1 MSQILFNLNNPQVS
15 PPQPYLYI
23 GQQNSLNIQLYT
35 AEGTET
41 LYKNDTLTFL
51 FPSGFLSTA
60 SLGFVAPGWEMSYS
74 SSNGKDIYT
83 LTLVGQ
89 DSLQITTRPYIIT
102 LTGLS
107 VQSVTH
113 ADVYMDYTANRRRE
127 SGPPAQKVFS
137 LNPPNQAQDLLDV
150 ITFTVRVNED
160 QSVVDPDLVYLSD
173 PLLQPPI
180 ANRIHLN
187 LKFSGEQLLPK
198 GYTGNPRFQIYFS
211 YSPPPN
217 SNGLTNSDALT
228 HSDALT
234 NAINTDQPGY
244 NALTSAWSIT
254 AKTDETTLWNCEG
267 PNELLDTP
275 IWTATPNTTNNPYL
289 FADQAPGSPNLD
301 LHFDHVISIMPPGNA
316 TLYIQ
321 WSEIWYAL
329 GKGGYNDGVI
339 ALNLTKVLPSPQVLL
354 SSPDDGTT
362 IPSGQAVL
370 LHWQAFAAQTLE
382 LTWDNGNRQDTIV
395 PYNSDDPSL
404 YYEDKHSL
412 SVVPDSSNAKFLL
425 KATGF
430 GQNVVSNE
438 VTVSISN
445 FPAPQIQE
453 FDAVLQKD
461 NAGNLQIVL
470 TWLVTN
476 LGNNGYF
483 LLNNT
488 RIDGKQYNGFPYTET
503 IPLSSAVFSGSFTLI
518 AVDQT
523 LNLSSSISKE
533 VQLPNWFEPNI
544 LSFEAQVVRDN
555 QGNPSMAFSWQ
566 LDSVVD
572 ECTCS
577 IVGISD
583 GDLQGI
589 GADGKGG
596 LSNVALST
604 ARPMKSSYTLQVKN
618 PNGTIASKTLSVNFE
633 KKDAINQQPPGTNAE
648 YTGSQ
653 LLMSPDG
660 KNCFV
665 VFANDPYVTG
675 ISFSD
680 FYMAQFD
687 PNQYNTL
694 QFSDSYSLIKPFD
707 YNLRLSL
714 SGDGQQVFI
723 NDSYTLCCILFQ
735 GRNFNETPL
744 SPLYIFILAES
755 NTLSSA
761 FMPDDSW
768 VFAAK
773 NDKII
778 YFVPN
783 PDDYAQGLFDPQP
796 HTSLMNIGSS
806 EGALLSAIAITPD
819 GKRVFV
825 ADKALGRVYWFDTTN
840 IPAELSNY
848 IDNCYQ
854 ATDLAIADNGWLY
867 ILGATENDPYNSLRV
882 HALNTNVDDYQ
893 NHPSDQYGNF
903 DHDFGVNQIQVSRD
917 NSFVLVVTNNLYIWL
932 GADEQNPKVRGL
944 QTIGSFGSMFCAV
957 AITPDNT
964 RIFVADEDTIN
975 VLEPVFG

>member
-1 MSQILFNLNNPQVS
+1 MPQILFNLNNPQVS

-60 SLGFVAPGWEMSYS
+60 SLGFVAPGWEMSYN

-113 ADVYMDYTANRRRE
+113 ADVYMDYTVDRRRE
-127 SGPPAQKVFS
+127 SGPPVQKVFS
-137 LNPPNQAQDLLDV
+137 LNPPDQPHELRDV
-150 ITFTVRVNED
+150 ILFTVRVNED
-160 QSVVDPDLVYLSD
+160 QSVVDPDQVYLSD
-173 PLLQPPI
+173 PSLQPPI

-217 SNGLTNSDALT
+217 SNGVTNSDALT

-244 NALTSAWSIT
+244 NALTSAWGIT
-254 AKTDETTLWNCEG
+254 IETDETTLWNCEG
-267 PNELLDTP
+267 PNEALDTP

-301 LHFDHVISIMPPGNA
+301 LHFGHVISIMPPGNA
-316 TLYIQ
+316 TLYVQ

-354 SSPDDGTT
+354 SSLDDGTT
-362 IPSGQAVL
+362 IPSGQAVP

-382 LTWDNGNRQDTIV
+382 LTWDNGNRHYPIV

-438 VTVSISN
+438 VTVSISSFPVPQFQN
-445 FPAPQIQE
+445 FN
-453 FDAVLQKD
+453 AVLQKD

-470 TWLVTN
+470 TWLFTD

-483 LLNNT
+483 LLNGT

-503 IPLSSAVFSGSFTLI
+503 IPLSSSIFSGSFTLI

-523 LNLSSSISKE
+523 LNLSNSNTIEAQIPS
-533 VQLPNWFEPNI
+533 WFEPNI
-544 LSFEAQVVRDN
+544 LSFEAQVVRDS

-566 LDSVVD
+566 LDSVVE

-583 GDLQGI
+583 GDLQKI

-604 ARPMKSSYTLQVKN
+604 ARPMKSSYTLQVNN
-618 PNGTIASKTLSVNFE
+618 PGGATVSKTISVQFVQKDTITQTPMENF
-633 KKDAINQQPPGTNAE
+633 PCF
-648 YTGSQ
+648 Q
-653 LLMSPDG
+653 LQMSPDG
-660 KNCFV
+660 KSCVAIFIT
-665 VFANDPYVTG
+665 DL
-675 ISFSD
+675 
-680 FYMAQFD
+680 FYSIQNVGFYLTQFD
-687 PNQYNTL
+687 PQQYGQL
-694 QFSDSYSLIKPFD
+694 QFSIPYYFNGQVSFD
-707 YNLRLSL
+707 FSLRLSL
-714 SGDGQQVFI
+714 SSDGQQIFI
-723 NDSYTLCCILFQ
+723 NDKALYCILFQ
-735 GRNFNETPL
+735 QGNFSTT
-744 SPLYIFILAES
+744 ILEPVGVES
-755 NTLSSA
+755 GILFTSV
-761 FMPDDSW
+761 FMPDMSW
-768 VFAAK
+768 VFVTTPGG
-773 NDKII
+773 IC
-778 YFVPN
+778 YFAPN
-783 PDDYAQGLFDPQP
+783 PSTYAQVNQAP
-796 HTSLMNIGSS
+796 NIAYNTITAPA
-806 EGALLSAIAITPD
+806 GASLSAIAITPD

-825 ADKALGRVYWFDTTN
+825 ADEALGRVYWFDTAN
-840 IPAELSNY
+840 IPQTLSNY
-848 IDNCYQ
+848 VDNCYQ
-854 ATDLAIADNGWLY
+854 ATDLAMADNGWLY
-867 ILGATENDPYNSLRV
+867 ILGATENEQYNGLKV
-882 HALNTNVDDYQ
+882 YALNTKADNYNDPAWDQFGDYDYYY
-893 NHPSDQYGNF
+893 SGL
-903 DHDFGVNQIQVSRD
+903 NQIRVSRD
-917 NSFVLVVTNNLYIWL
+917 NSFVMVVTDTLYIWS
-932 GADEQNPKVRGL
+932 GADQQHPKVRSL
-944 QTIGSFGSMFCAV
+944 PTTTDIQNISSV

-964 RIFVADEDTIN
+964 RIFAAGELGIYV
-975 VLEPVFG
+975 VEPVFG